1 LYATDVTYYFEGI
14 HHNYNYVHNCVCEI
28 KLVEKTKERLPMKHE
43 KGNIHDEYSQV
54 VTARCPLAS
63 SRNKTDQ

>member
-1 LYATDVTYYFEGI
+1 MSQMLLVILKVSTTTISMYI
-14 HHNYNYVHNCVCEI
+14 NVCEI
-28 KLVEKTKERLPMKHE
+28 KLVEKTKESLPMKHE

-54 VTARCPLAS
+54 ITARCPLAS